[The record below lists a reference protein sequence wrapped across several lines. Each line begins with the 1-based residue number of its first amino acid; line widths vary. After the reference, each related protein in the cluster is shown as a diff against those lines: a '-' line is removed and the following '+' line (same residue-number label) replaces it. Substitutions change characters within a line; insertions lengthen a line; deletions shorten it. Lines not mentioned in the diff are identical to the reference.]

1 MMETRARYLV
11 IGAFVLACIFA
22 VFGFVYWLQNS
33 GGLGRAI
40 YRVQFDQPVPG
51 LVPGSSVL
59 FNGIRVGV
67 ILNLQIDP
75 NNPKRVMASIA
86 IDPGTPVR
94 TDTQVDV
101 SFQGLTG
108 TPTISLKGGLIDAP
122 ALTSQ
127 NGQPPLLVAVAD
139 AGKNLTES
147 ARETLHRLDVILDDN
162 AAPLHTAITGISK
175 FADMLGRNS
184 ERLENL
190 VGGLEK
196 LAGVG
201 KKETPAVYDL
211 VAPTKFPPLAKEIKD
226 QVTVPDPAATLVFDT
241 QNILIWTASGTF
253 STVENAKWADNLPKL
268 MQAKIVQS
276 FENAQQLRAVSRPLD
291 QLDGE
296 IPVGIEHP
304 QFPNFAGA
312 ATYRGGRVLRPPCE
326 RQGQCGECPHFQ
338 SVGAGRRHARPA
350 GRRRS
355 QSGIFQVRH
364 RPGGLGRRA
373 DLSGGQARGRQASDH
388 GPNSIDFVR
397 I

>member
-67 ILNLQIDP
+67 ILNLQLDP

-122 ALTSQ
+122 ALASP

-175 FADMLGRNS
+175 FADMLGHNS
-184 ERLENL
+184 ERIENL
-190 VGGLEK
+190 IGGLEK

-211 VAPTKFPPLAKEIKD
+211 VAPTKFPPLAREIKD

-241 QNILIWTASGTF
+241 QNILIRTASGTF

-291 QLDGE
+291 QLEAKYRLELGIRNFQISLEPQPTAVVEFSARLVSDKGNVANARIFNVSVPAE
-296 IPVGIEHP
+296 GTQGPQAAAALNQAFSKSAIDLVAWVVGLI
-304 QFPNFAGA
+304 
-312 ATYRGGRVLRPPCE
+312 
-326 RQGQCGECPHFQ
+326 
-338 SVGAGRRHARPA
+338 
-350 GRRRS
+350 
-355 QSGIFQVRH
+355 
-364 RPGGLGRRA
+364 
-373 DLSGGQARGRQASDH
+373 
-388 GPNSIDFVR
+388 
-397 I
+397 